1 MTDHVKRRPVILFS
15 APLLHLVLL
24 AIYHLSIYIL
34 TQLFG
39 IYVYTLQCAVLSPT
53 WTSRKNVGRMR
64 VAYGMV
70 MIGTQVKLARLVSGL
85 HAAPVPFNNDV
96 HSAH

>member
-1 MTDHVKRRPVILFS
+1 MTDHVECRSVIPFS
-15 APLLHLVLL
+15 ALSSHSVLL
-24 AIYHLSIYIL
+24 AIYHLSIYII